1 MSDRDVLDMDLE
13 ENEEKELL
21 DDDGPEDND
30 RKEIEEL
37 IENDIQDAL
46 NANSDNSDDEM
57 EKLRM
62 EALSEFDIFLLFRR
76 KLALAVFWKY
86 LNL

>member
-62 EALSEFDIFLLFRR
+62 EALSEFDYICLTTYA
-76 KLALAVFWKY
+76 KIS
-86 LNL
+86 

>member
-57 EKLRM
+57 EKLRL
-62 EALSEFDIFLLFRR
+62 EALSEFDYFCSII
-76 KLALAVFWKY
+76 
-86 LNL
+86 

>member
-62 EALSEFDIFLLFRR
+62 EALSEFDYFCLTTYAKIS
-76 KLALAVFWKY
+76 
-86 LNL
+86 